1 MKRGLALA
9 LVITAGVTLAGCGRN
24 KEPTGQ
30 VVATVGKD
38 EITAIDLRNELSG
51 LKTTDPK
58 VRQAAERQALES
70 IINRKILAHAA
81 EEAKID
87 KSPEYAQQKERVDE
101 ALLVQTWRNKLA
113 SRVPPPS
120 PEEVQNFIN
129 EHPDYYSAH
138 KIFVLD
144 QIRMPRPSDPK
155 IVEQMRPLNTMAD
168 VEQLLVANKIPYG
181 KGVTELDSLAVPPDL
196 LTQIMKLPPNEVFVM
211 PSGNLLLVSEIKETK
226 VVPVTGAAATNHA
239 KQVLTTTRT
248 REAIARQFES
258 TVRAARKDVK
268 YSKAYEPPPASKA
281 ASAKAP
287 AGKAAPAATPPA
299 AAQQPAAK

>member
-38 EITAIDLRNELSG
+38 EITAIDLQNELSG

-58 VRQAAERQALES
+58 VRRAAERQALES

-81 EEAKID
+81 EKSKID
-87 KSPEYAQQKERVDE
+87 KTPEYAQQKERLDE
-101 ALLVQTWRNKLA
+101 ALLVQTWRQKLA

-120 PEEVQNFIN
+120 PEEVQTFIN
-129 EHPDYYSAH
+129 DHPDYYAAH

-155 IVEQMRPLNTMAD
+155 IIEQMRPLNTMQD
-168 VEQLLVANKIPYG
+168 VEQLLAANRIPYG
-181 KGVTELDSLAVPPDL
+181 KGTTELDARAVPPDL
-196 LTQIMKLPPNEVFVM
+196 LAQIMKLPPNEVFVM

-239 KQVLTTTRT
+239 KQLLLSTRT
-248 REAIARQFES
+248 RDAVERQFES

-268 YSKAYEPPPASKA
+268 YSKAYAPPPPS
-281 ASAKAP
+281 
-287 AGKAAPAATPPA
+287 KAAPAKAAPASPPPA
-299 AAQQPAAK
+299 VASQPAAK